1 MLRKTSGSLCLPL
14 YFFTIIDI
22 FRINEYNKIGQITN
36 DFDCTNLSGGFSMDT
51 LNWKC
56 IFKYDQQIYFA
67 HNSSTKGYISDGVNI
82 IMEYTKDN
90 VTGCTYNGELIWLST
105 MESNELT
112 CIDSQENE
120 YYLPI
125 LSYDTVQILNMVT
138 GQNEIMVIKGL
149 RGSESEICLFDGIK
163 GCVLCKLPI
172 REKFIDFAM
181 ESDGKGFLLCEEPIP
196 VPGDFSDEVD
206 DTKVLFFAEV
216 TWNTVNLNTNIVRAI
231 SLYID
236 NNYDCADKLLYGVNL
251 RFPLFDQYLW
261 EWLKQKSFSSSGK
274 YVIYYSKD
282 IKGII
287 IGNPVGG
294 KIHRIFSVPEE
305 IADCNSCYYYN
316 DISEE
321 LFIITK
327 SNEIKKYALCCDSEE
342 AIEKLNDAYDDA
354 YNQKRSLSPKHNPG
368 DMTFINILYRAIGSC
383 TCKPLG
389 FSAMGVTNQ
398 HEGIHH
404 ISLTVK
410 TPISGKVLI
419 EESRQDLGYIDCD
432 NEEFEKTFEFDTDDS
447 TFGVVF
453 LASSIEKVVYFNS
466 SINGG
471 NLNVDMQNHLQF
483 EEIIQCCSRTA
494 ARRKLQT
501 YPTDIYA
508 IYQLG
513 WVGTEEDLN
522 FLLGILEDHFM
533 RSALS
538 YGNDGKRVW
547 TIASTVTN
555 LSTKYKRNDAIPLLK
570 AIAETAKNEGMFKIA
585 ELIDNCRADLEAH
598 RNFVSYKYRTDI
610 LIRTHLIVQVYFN
623 TKDNW
628 VAEIDGSA
636 GFENMIDWCYVKS
649 NKERNILI
657 VESVYGDLTFDID
670 IRNNNPYYRQVIDVD
685 PPVFSREL
693 AQEVLKSRGDRI
705 LAIPEGIETL
715 ANDFALLFDEKDE
728 RYHFY
733 EIDIP
738 SSVRVIEPLF
748 ITEDPGDAW
757 ACGKDFD
764 CFDEINV
771 ADGNESFC
779 AVDGVLFTKD
789 MKKLLCYPCGRQAET
804 FTIPEGV
811 EVIGAFAFQC
821 SQFLKKV
828 NLPST
833 LKIIEWRAF
842 SFCEELS
849 EILLPEGL
857 EIIDEDAFEFCNIK
871 HLTLPKSLKKIHWLN
886 LSSIGSG
893 ILNLEI
899 LDSNTEIDMSGYY
912 ANSEEPYMP
921 PLFLIKGNNPVFEK
935 YARRHKRNVVQN
947 YYIDET
953 GIVWEADGCG
963 IVEFPIRWFSDVYHI
978 PDNVT
983 SIHRWAFNQSKVK
996 QIIATRDV
1004 EIKGNTSGNDFSRLA
1019 SKDDFRFE
1027 HDFFVLQNDVDATS
1041 APTNKMGKVII
1052 LSGPSAAGKGT
1063 VASILVSNN
1072 ENYEAAVSATTRA
1085 CRDGERPG
1093 ESYVFLTVAEFEKS
1107 IQEERFIE
1115 YSQYVG
1121 NYYGTLK
1128 ESVYSV
1134 LKQGKNVILEA
1145 DFERA
1150 LQIRKQN
1157 ANTLLVYIMPPDAKT
1172 TIERLTVRELND
1184 EKVRSRLAVYAREAY
1199 SALRGDIL
1207 LINNDATTTAHILA
1221 SLVDDPEK
1229 AKEIYEENVELVVA
1243 LKKEIERYLEPAVS
1257 ETQEFPVEK
1266 MMEYFRRFEEML
1278 GDIKKTGDDTNS
1290 KVTSLMQFVRTDLQ
1304 TWISTNRPKVED
1316 EVLINK
1322 FASKA
1327 ADYIN
1332 THVRASDTMVQE
1344 EGIHLQSIFG
1354 NIWYRLLPTT
1364 QSSLISAGVLWK
1376 LCANISDKD
1385 FDYSG
1390 IIIAAT
1396 SALESE
1402 LKRVFYTDFQAYMIR
1417 IYGNPEVQSAEK
1429 TYTFWPERLLSK
1441 TKVQYENELV
1451 RGATSLPQLADN
1463 FTMGT
1468 LPYMF
1473 TDKSDTQKKLLLRRM
1488 EEYLKSIVKNEFC
1501 MAPLKAFNDKK
1512 DANSFVK
1519 QCESIRTLYR
1529 NPAGHVDVLSR
1540 ESAEACYAK
1549 VVGVG
1554 KVDAF
1559 RITHE
1564 VEGLIM
1570 ILYSFL
1576 K

>member
-1 MLRKTSGSLCLPL
+1 
-14 YFFTIIDI
+14 
-22 FRINEYNKIGQITN
+22 
-36 DFDCTNLSGGFSMDT
+36 MDT
-51 LNWKC
+51 LNCKC
-56 IFKYDQQIYFA
+56 IFKHNQQIYFA
-67 HNSSTKGYISDGVNI
+67 HNSLTGGYISDGVNI
-82 IMEYTKDN
+82 VREYSKEN
-90 VTGCTYNGELIWLST
+90 VTGCTYNGELIWLSI
-105 MESNELT
+105 MGSNELI

-120 YYLPI
+120 NHLPI
-125 LSYDTVQILNMVT
+125 LSYDTVQIMKMVT
-138 GQNEIMVIKGL
+138 GQKGIMVIKGVC
-149 RGSESEICLFDGIK
+149 GDESDFFLFDGIK
-163 GCVLCKLPI
+163 GFVLCILPI
-172 REKFIDFAM
+172 HKEYRDFAI
-181 ESDGKGFLLCEEPIP
+181 ESDGKGFLLCEEPIA
-196 VPGDFSDEVD
+196 VPGRYSDEVD
-206 DTKVLFFAEV
+206 DTEVLFFAEV
-216 TWNTVNLNTNIVRAI
+216 TWGTESLHTNIDRSI

-236 NNYDCADKLLYGVNL
+236 NNYDCSDKLSYGDNL

-261 EWLKQKSFSSSGK
+261 EWLEQKSFSSSGK
-274 YVIYYSKD
+274 YVVYYSKD

-316 DISEE
+316 DVSEE
-321 LFIITK
+321 LLIITK
-327 SNEIKKYALCCDSEE
+327 SNEIRRYAVCCDSEE
-342 AIEKLNDAYDDA
+342 AIEKLNVAYDDA
-354 YNQKRSLSPKHNPG
+354 YNKKRSLSPKHNPG

-389 FSAMGVTNQ
+389 LSAAGVANR

-419 EESRQDLGYIDCD
+419 KKGRRDLGYIDCG
-432 NEEFEKTFEFDTDDS
+432 NEEFEKTFDFDTEDS

-466 SINGG
+466 SVNGG
-471 NLNVDMQNHLQF
+471 NLKVDMQNHLQF
-483 EEIIQCCSRTA
+483 EEIIQCCSRTV

-522 FLLGILEDHFM
+522 FLLGILEDHFLG
-533 RSALS
+533 SALS
-538 YGNDGKRVW
+538 YGDDGNRVW
-547 TIASTVTN
+547 TAVRTVAN

-570 AIAETAKNEGMFKIA
+570 AIAETAKNEGMLKTA
-585 ELIDNCRADLEAH
+585 ELIDNCRVDLEAH

-628 VAEIDGSA
+628 VAEIDGSV
-636 GFENMIDWCYVKS
+636 GFEKMIDWCYVRS
-649 NKERNILI
+649 NKEQNILI

-715 ANDFALLFDEKDE
+715 ANDFALVFDEKDE
-728 RYHFY
+728 KYHFY

-738 SSVRVIEPLF
+738 SSVKVIEPLF

-764 CFDEINV
+764 CFDEITV
-771 ADGNESFC
+771 AGGNESFC

-789 MKKLLCYPCGRQAET
+789 MRKLLCYPCGKQAET
-804 FTIPEGV
+804 YIVPEGV

-821 SQFLKKV
+821 NQFLEKV
-828 NLPST
+828 TLPST
-833 LKIIEWRAF
+833 IKIIEWKAF
-842 SFCEELS
+842 SFCEKLS
-849 EILLPEGL
+849 EIFLSDGL
-857 EIIDEDAFEFCNIK
+857 EIIEEDAFEFCNIK

-886 LSSIGSG
+886 LSSTGSG
-893 ILNLEI
+893 VLNLEI
-899 LDSNTEIDMSGYY
+899 PDSKIEIDMSGYDGCY
-912 ANSEEPYMP
+912 EDPYMP
-921 PLFLIKGNNPVFEK
+921 PLLLIKGKNSIFEK
-935 YARRHKRNVVQN
+935 YARRHKRNIVQN

-953 GIVWEADGCG
+953 GIVWEADGSG
-963 IVEFPIRWFSDVYHI
+963 IVEFPIRWSSDVYQI
-978 PDNVT
+978 PDNVI
-983 SIHRWAFNQSKVK
+983 SIHRWAFNQSGVK
-996 QIIATRDV
+996 QVIATRNV

-1027 HDFFVLQNDVDATS
+1027 HDFFVLANDVEVTS
-1041 APTNKMGKVII
+1041 TPNIKMGKVII

-1063 VASILVSNN
+1063 VANILVSNN
-1072 ENYEAAVSATTRA
+1072 DNYEAAVTATTRT
-1085 CRDGERPG
+1085 CREG
-1093 ESYVFLTVAEFEKS
+1093 ESYMFLTVDEFEKG

-1128 ESVYSV
+1128 EPVYSV

-1145 DFERA
+1145 DLERA

-1157 ANTLLVYIMPPDAKT
+1157 TDTLLVYIMPPDAKT

-1184 EKVRSRLAVYAREAY
+1184 ERVRNRLAVYAREAY

-1207 LINNDATTTAHILA
+1207 LINNDPMTTAHILA

-1243 LKKEIERYLEPAVS
+1243 LKKEIERYLEPSVN
-1257 ETQEFPVEK
+1257 EKQEFPVEK

-1290 KVTSLMQFVRTDLQ
+1290 KVTSLVRFVETDLQ
-1304 TWISTNRPKVED
+1304 TWISTNRPRIDD
-1316 EVLINK
+1316 ETLIEQ
-1322 FASKA
+1322 FAHRA
-1327 ADYIN
+1327 TDYIN
-1332 THVRASDTMVQE
+1332 AHVKGSNQKVQE
-1344 EGIHLQSIFG
+1344 EENHLQNVFG
-1354 NIWYRLLPTT
+1354 NTWSRLLPST
-1364 QSSLISAGVLWK
+1364 QSSLISAGVLWN
-1376 LCANISDKD
+1376 LCANISVAG

-1402 LKRVFYTDFQAYMIR
+1402 LKRVFYTDFQTYMLSK
-1417 IYGNPEVQSAEK
+1417 YGNPQTQSVER
-1429 TYTFWPERLLSK
+1429 TYAFWPERLLSK
-1441 TKVQYENELV
+1441 TKAEYDNEMS
-1451 RGATSLPQLADN
+1451 RGSASLPQLADS

-1473 TDKSDTQKKLLLRRM
+1473 YDKNASQKSLLQNRM
-1488 EEYLKSIVKNEFC
+1488 KEYLKTIVCAEYYG
-1501 MAPLKAFNDKK
+1501 APLKAFNDYA
-1512 DANSFVK
+1512 DENNFVK

-1529 NPAGHVDVLSR
+1529 NPAGHVDVLPR
-1540 ESAEACYAK
+1540 ESAEECYTR

-1559 RITHE
+1559 RFAHE
-1564 VEGLIM
+1564 VQGLIM
-1570 ILYSFL
+1570 TLYGYL